1 MTTTGTFSE
10 RLGEL
15 RARTGCAEGVLHGEV
30 IVDQVY
36 AHYQHEHLE
45 FRHPRGGMAKY
56 LETPLLL
63 NFPRYLFEI
72 ARQYLDDG
80 GHRAMENSM
89 EDLAEA
95 GGVATFAPVEFDDL
109 RRSGHPRVWV
119 GARLLFDREPRQ
131 HRLTEQELRIKARL
145 RKLPPE
151 IIGWIWWH
159 VMHHQKPPP
168 HLGGGR

>member
-1 MTTTGTFSE
+1 MRGTFAE
-10 RLGEL
+10 RCDEL
-15 RARTGCAEGVLHGEV
+15 RASTGCNEGHLTGQV

-45 FRHPRGGMAKY
+45 FRHPRGGMALY
-56 LETPLLL
+56 LTTPLMV
-63 NFPRYLFEI
+63 NFPRYFAAV
-72 ARQYLDDG
+72 AREYLADG
-80 GHRAMENSM
+80 GHRAMEHSM
-89 EDLAEA
+89 EDLAED

-109 RRSGHPRVWV
+109 RRSGHPQVWV
-119 GARLLFDREPRQ
+119 GQRLIYDRQPRQ

-159 VMHHQKPPP
+159 VMHHQEPPP
-168 HLGGGR
+168 HLGGRR